1 MSTNNNNGKR
11 RPGRPPGRPATAG
24 KVSAV
29 DTATIDEQ
37 PEVLPGE
44 GAAPGFFEVPDTRDP
59 ATYQMDSDLRQ
70 WLAQARA
77 DDKSY
82 TATLYR
88 YDQNWRGKQYIVSQ
102 FKDELPT
109 AHEMGLQF
117 GPGEYRLVIQAGD
130 DTTRMRAVRF
140 NIGKEYD
147 GHRLRLGLGALPGAG
162 GSSAPG
168 INAGMS
174 AAAPGVD
181 TALTLVKTVVEML
194 RPLIESRNVA
204 PDPAASL
211 AGTYEM
217 MNSVMRKSLMENVSF
232 YRDMAGRLS
241 APALH
246 DVAEED
252 DEPEDDSAQEQG
264 GEGLPP
270 WLSGLIETYL
280 PLIMGKGPQAAAAV
294 ATLKAL
300 PQYKGIVSDREKL
313 AGLVT
318 AVEGKIGPEET
329 EKLLRRL
336 KIARP

>member
-1 MSTNNNNGKR
+1 MSTNNNGKR
-11 RPGRPPGRPATAG
+11 GPGRPPGRPSTAG
-24 KVSAV
+24 KTI
-29 DTATIDEQ
+29 DTATIDQQ
-37 PEVLPGE
+37 PEILPGE
-44 GAAPGFFEVPDTRDP
+44 GAAPGFFDVPDTRDP
-59 ATYQMDSDLRQ
+59 GTYHVDGDLRQ

-102 FKDELPT
+102 WKDELPT

-130 DTTRMRAVRF
+130 DTSRLRAVRF
-140 NIGKEYD
+140 NIGKEYE
-147 GHRLRLGLGALPGAG
+147 GHRAKLGLASL
-162 GSSAPG
+162 SAPS
-168 INAGMS
+168 AGPQ
-174 AAAPGVD
+174 AAGPQGGAPGVD
-181 TALTLVKTVVEML
+181 SALMLVKTVVEML
-194 RPLIESRNVA
+194 KPLIETRHAAA

-246 DVAEED
+246 DVD
-252 DEPEDDSAQEQG
+252 DEDEGEGEDQAQDQG

-300 PQYKGIVSDREKL
+300 PQYKATVSDREKL
-313 AGLVT
+313 AGLVA
-318 AVEGKIGPEET
+318 AVEGKIGAEET